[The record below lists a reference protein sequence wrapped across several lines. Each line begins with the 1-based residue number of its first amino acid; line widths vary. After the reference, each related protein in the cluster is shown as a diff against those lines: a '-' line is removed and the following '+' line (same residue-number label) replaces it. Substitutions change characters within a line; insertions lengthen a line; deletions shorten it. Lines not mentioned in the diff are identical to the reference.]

1 MQRAALLESL
11 ALVQATPEEVKQL
24 TTIST
29 IQTLGLR
36 KLNEYKIEETLQN
49 NTAEPSEQKK
59 FSSIAG
65 VKYTF

>member
-11 ALVQATPEEVKQL
+11 SKVQATPEEIQHF

-29 IQTLGLR
+29 VQTLGLR
-36 KLNEYKIEETLQN
+36 KLNEYKSEEVVHN
-49 NTAEPSEQKK
+49 AELPEQKK

-65 VKYTF
+65 KY